1 MPKGASGC
9 FWRKLTVCGA
19 QQPQGA
25 PQPGSGSETLPGKV
39 LRWLVEDVG
48 ASGKRGCCKKKKYIY
63 PSHQAVH
70 ESCSVTVSCVKQGK
84 NLFFVSVLTR
94 LMSNIGSAKAD

>member
-48 ASGKRGCCKKKKYIY
+48 ASGKRGCCKKKEIYIY
-63 PSHQAVH
+63 MHPTKLCMKAQ
-70 ESCSVTVSCVKQGK
+70 CNSVKEGR
-84 NLFFVSVLTR
+84 NLR
-94 LMSNIGSAKAD
+94 LY